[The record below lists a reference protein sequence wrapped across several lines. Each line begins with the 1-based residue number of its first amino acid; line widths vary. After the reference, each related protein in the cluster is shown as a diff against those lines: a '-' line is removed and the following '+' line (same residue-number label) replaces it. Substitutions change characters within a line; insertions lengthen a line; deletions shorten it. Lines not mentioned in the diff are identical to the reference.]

1 MVSSPIATE
10 RRHKTA
16 VRPRPMK
23 RSKYRGAYKKK
34 AAQSDNLAT
43 FAAYRCRLLGRGCT
57 YARGRNLQTVSHYE
71 MGSAHQPWTLSRSH
85 QCGSWMHATSS
96 RIPRRRYR
104 ALEKFKLRPYRIFC
118 LTRVTRIFQKS
129 IFTKTT
135 RRPPPRCRRVRA
147 LGKVAAHARP
157 SNGVLAALASRR
169 RRGSGARWL
178 I

>member
-43 FAAYRCRLLGRGCT
+43 LAAYRRRLLGRGCT
-57 YARGRNLQTVSHYE
+57 YARGRNRQTVSLLG
-71 MGSAHQPWTLSRSH
+71 MGFAHQPRKLSRSH
-85 QCGSWMHATSS
+85 QRGSWMRAISS
-96 RIPRRRYR
+96 GIPRRRHR
-104 ALEKFKLRPYRIFC
+104 ALEKFKLRPYRIFR

-129 IFTKTT
+129 VFTENT
-135 RRPPPRCRRVRA
+135 
-147 LGKVAAHARP
+147 H
-157 SNGVLAALASRR
+157 
-169 RRGSGARWL
+169 
-178 I
+178 

>member
-43 FAAYRCRLLGRGCT
+43 FAAYRRRLLGRGCT
-57 YARGRNLQTVSHYE
+57 YARGRNLQTVSHYG
-71 MGSAHQPWTLSRSH
+71 MGSAHQPRTLSRYH
-85 QCGSWMHATSS
+85 QRGSWMRATSS
-96 RIPRRRYR
+96 GIPRRRHR
-104 ALEKFKLRPYRIFC
+104 ALEKFKLRPYRIFR

-129 IFTKTT
+129 VFTENT
-135 RRPPPRCRRVRA
+135 
-147 LGKVAAHARP
+147 H
-157 SNGVLAALASRR
+157 
-169 RRGSGARWL
+169 
-178 I
+178 